1 MILAGLLSK
10 WAFADLDGRASYREE
25 ALLAGLFDGFEGYRV
40 LTDVDV
46 DSALK
51 VALVAVDANVL
62 LNLYRYNARTTND
75 LLAIFERF
83 GDRLA
88 VPHQAMLEFHR
99 NRLAAIGNPDAAV
112 QEVRAALQKNQR
124 STSDALARWAKQV
137 ALAEADLTRLQGDV
151 SKVFEEV
158 LDAIGRAEPDRV
170 HAATPAT
177 EDRVLTR
184 LGTLVEGK
192 VLPRPKDD
200 VWSQWITEGKQRV
213 EDQRPPGYL
222 DADKEDENP
231 EGAAGD
237 YLVYWQACQEAIQR
251 QLDLVIITGDEKEDW
266 WWRHRS
272 VVIGPRH
279 EMTKEFFDLSNG
291 RQLFLLRPHDLL
303 LRSATLNVQVSPDSL
318 EDAGRV
324 QQELDQVGTWTPEA
338 VTQLLVRL
346 DAEGQPQ
353 ADVIR
358 EAAALGGTISRE
370 DVYGLCGYSDER
382 MLRGF
387 TRPTS
392 RITADLQRAGRL
404 PDPVTPILKPLYPDG
419 VRASGF
425 RVPAEVVAILR
436 GSTSSSSFDSDADIE
451 AGHTASNY
459 RPLTDW
465 LKAEAADAV
474 PLTFAD
480 LEDVLGF
487 PLASSARSHL
497 PYWYSV
503 RNPLGKAIAAGG
515 FKASAVNLRSETV
528 KLIRR

>member
-1 MILAGLLSK
+1 MTDNEYG
-10 WAFADLDGRASYREE
+10 EE
-25 ALLAGLFDGFEGYRV
+25 APWRVCSTGFEGYRI
-40 LTDVDV
+40 LTDADV
-46 DSALK
+46 DRALTT
-51 VALVAVDANVL
+51 ALVAIDANVL

-83 GDRLA
+83 GERLA
-88 VPHQAMLEFHR
+88 IPHQAMLEFHR
-99 NRLAAIGNPDAAV
+99 NRLTAIGNPDAAV
-112 QEVRAALQKNQR
+112 QDVRSALQKNQR

-137 ALAEADLTRLQGDV
+137 ALADADLARLQADV
-151 SKVFEEV
+151 SKVFEDI
-158 LDAIGRAEPDRV
+158 LDAISKAEPDRV
-170 HAATPAT
+170 HAATPAA
-177 EDRVLTR
+177 EDRVLSR
-184 LGTLVEGK
+184 LTTLVEGK
-192 VLPRPKDD
+192 VLPRPTED
-200 VWSQWITEGKQRV
+200 VWTQWITEGKRRAEEQ
-213 EDQRPPGYL
+213 QPPGYL
-222 DADKEDENP
+222 DADKDDHP

-237 YLVYWQACQEAIQR
+237 YLVYRQACEEASQR
-251 QLDLVIITGDEKEDW
+251 QLDLVVITGDEKEDW

-279 EMTKEFFDLSNG
+279 EMTKEFFDLSGG

-303 LRSATLNVQVSPDSL
+303 LRSATLDVEVSPDSL
-318 EDAGRV
+318 EDAERV
-324 QQELDQVGTWTPEA
+324 REELDQVGSWTSEA
-338 VTQLLVRL
+338 VTQLLLRL
-346 DAEGQPQ
+346 DAEGQAQ

-370 DVYGLCGYSDER
+370 DVYGLCGYSDDR

-392 RITADLQRAGRL
+392 RITADLQRAGLL
-404 PDPVTPILKPLYPDG
+404 PDPVTPVLKPLYPDG

-436 GSTSSSSFDSDADIE
+436 GSTDPSSIEMDADLDN
-451 AGHTASNY
+451 GQSASKY

-465 LKAEAADAV
+465 LNAEAADV
-474 PLTFAD
+474 IPLTFAE

-487 PLASSARSHL
+487 SLAASARKHL

-503 RNPLGKAIAAGG
+503 RNSLGKAIAAGG
-515 FKASAVNLRSETV
+515 FKASEVNLRSETV